1 MNWNLRLTK
10 LTYFIRSS
18 IFPTRLIVGSVFKL
32 DKCIVVTTQTCYT
45 RFFIF
50 DIFLK
55 FGSELNFHYLT
66 VVSLIAQVL
75 HLITSS

>member
-45 RFFIF
+45 RF
-50 DIFLK
+50 L
-55 FGSELNFHYLT
+55 YLT
-66 VVSLIAQVL
+66 FFSSLAQN
-75 HLITSS
+75 